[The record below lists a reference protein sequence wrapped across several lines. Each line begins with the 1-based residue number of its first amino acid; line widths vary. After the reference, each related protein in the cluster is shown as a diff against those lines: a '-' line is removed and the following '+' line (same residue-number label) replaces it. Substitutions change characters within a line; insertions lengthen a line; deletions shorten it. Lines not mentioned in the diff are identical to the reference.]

1 MKYPRPE
8 ILNTY
13 LNRFSIEFESPKAC
27 VPRELQEAEFLDVVG
42 KVKRFPNMKVRRSN
56 DGDFAVRHPDEVQL
70 MNHSNAIPN
79 RAAAIKGALKYNKN
93 PSPEMS
99 TEVGNALVEASDW
112 MEREF
117 LEEFSASEVIS
128 FEDSCAQLN
137 RNTSCGFPMNLLYAD
152 KTEMIES
159 EGVGFLAEFDN
170 QLLELPVPCCVW
182 MSALKEELR
191 ADVKLKDNNIR
202 QIMGA
207 PAQFVVSMNRYTLQ
221 RNERLY
227 ARNLKTSSAV
237 GMTPYYGGWN
247 RVYKILSKH
256 PSGFVG
262 DYAKL
267 DSTLLGIFILHQADK
282 TWTGLRK
289 NLRKA
294 GCSKDEIETHRQRF
308 YKLVNEE
315 INSLMLLPDGSLV
328 MKHLGTPSGSNNTV
342 VINTLAIFQLMA
354 ACFIYHC
361 CGTYEV
367 FKAFVAVVLY
377 GDDKTFTVAN
387 ELVDKFNG
395 KSLQEFVSLFG
406 MTLKVNHEPK
416 PPMELEFLSFGFVQ
430 FGLGRVGLK
439 PTRCDKYHAGLARR
453 DDGKPATRLARLSS
467 FMQLLFVA
475 DKCRDTEAQHLV
487 KLIKTY
493 RQELLEKYDPL
504 LGDLDEWRTA
514 KSTWMTDQNL
524 FNLHFGSESCEQ
536 RGGQPVFEWGTPRLK
551 LPYTEWWEQGED
563 LQVRRR
569 EAATARRVSFKL
581 PSVESTGRRDEL
593 HLRTGEETSGRVEI
607 PNTTKVRTEGEIKD
621 HHAQESYESNVK
633 PSKADRFAL
642 CVLAHNRQADG
653 EEGYNDCERVRTTGA
668 SIRTRQG

>member
-1 MKYPRPE
+1 M
-8 ILNTY
+8 
-13 LNRFSIEFESPKAC
+13 
-27 VPRELQEAEFLDVVG
+27 
-42 KVKRFPNMKVRRSN
+42 KVKRSN
-56 DGDFAVRHPDEVQL
+56 DGDFAIRHPDEVQL

-79 RAAAIKGALKYNKN
+79 RAAAIKGAMKYNKN
-93 PSPEMS
+93 PHPEMS
-99 TEVGNALVEASDW
+99 PEAGIALVEASDW

-128 FEDSCAQLN
+128 FEDSCEQLN
-137 RNTSCGFPMNLLYAD
+137 KNTSCGFPLNLLYSNKA
-152 KTEMIES
+152 EMIET

-191 ADVKLKDNNIR
+191 TDVKLKDNNIR

-227 ARNLKTSSAV
+227 ARNLITSSAV

-247 RVYKILSKH
+247 RVFKLLSKH

-267 DSTLLGIFILHQADK
+267 DSTLLGTFILHQADK

-289 NLRKA
+289 NLRKS
-294 GCSKDEIETHRQRF
+294 GHSKDDIETHRQRF

-354 ACFIYHC
+354 ACFIYHS
-361 CGTYEV
+361 CGTFEV
-367 FKAFVAVVLY
+367 FKAMIAVVLY

-395 KSLQEFVSLFG
+395 KSLQEFVALFG

-430 FGLGRVGLK
+430 FGNGRVGLK
-439 PTRCDKYHAGLARR
+439 PTRCDKYHSGLARR

-475 DKCRDTEAQHLV
+475 DKCRDREAQHLV

-493 RQELLEKYDPL
+493 RQELLDKYDPL
-504 LGDLDEWRTA
+504 LGDLEEWRTA

-524 FNLHFGSESCEQ
+524 FNLHFGSESCGE
-536 RGGQPVFEWGTPRLK
+536 RGSPVFEWGTPRLK
-551 LPYTEWWEQGED
+551 LPYVE
-563 LQVRRR
+563 RR
-569 EAATARRVSFKL
+569 EQFEKDSQVGKTVCARTRSILFEL
-581 PSVESTGRRDEL
+581 PSVKRTGRANGRKPL
-593 HLRTGEETSGRVEI
+593 PSIAEEEVYVRVSD
-607 PNTTKVRTEGEIKD
+607 NTKARTEGEITD
-621 HHAQESYESNVK
+621 HHAQEISKSVVK
-633 PSKADRFAL
+633 PTKADRFAL
-642 CVLAHNRQADG
+642 CLLESNRQAVC
-653 EEGYNDCERVRTTGA
+653 EKGYNDGKRVGKKGA
-668 SIRTRQG
+668 SIRTRQS